1 MKKGAA
7 KPDFLTELLKDQ
19 KPEEEKKSATPSLSL
34 DQIMQL
40 QEKETKKK
48 AEEKR
53 RREIER
59 RSNDP
64 FNLNYI
70 TPMPEDIFVNPKA
83 AVKALASAANS
94 KKTTDLD

>member
-1 MKKGAA
+1 MKKAAA

-48 AEEKR
+48 A
-53 RREIER
+53 
-59 RSNDP
+59 
-64 FNLNYI
+64 
-70 TPMPEDIFVNPKA
+70 
-83 AVKALASAANS
+83 
-94 KKTTDLD
+94 